1 MSLSG
6 YNSNEIVYPLTEAT
20 SAWFPLRI
28 RSEEKLLGPF
38 AAVTNSEADFTGDVQ
53 AHWMN
58 EVLQEPG
65 WCVPHKMKGFDESE
79 LSWPFQG
86 FHMFSHS
93 LRWATLPG
101 ILFPQ
106 ICEGES
112 GLLEFIS
119 INYQM
124 NYFIGET
131 AADGDKCVVVGR
143 VARSTHPNHDVHDST
158 TCWLDILIWYVM

>member
-1 MSLSG
+1 
-6 YNSNEIVYPLTEAT
+6 
-20 SAWFPLRI
+20 
-28 RSEEKLLGPF
+28 
-38 AAVTNSEADFTGDVQ
+38 
-53 AHWMN
+53 
-58 EVLQEPG
+58 
-65 WCVPHKMKGFDESE
+65 MKGFDESE

-158 TCWLDILIWYVM
+158 TCWLDILI